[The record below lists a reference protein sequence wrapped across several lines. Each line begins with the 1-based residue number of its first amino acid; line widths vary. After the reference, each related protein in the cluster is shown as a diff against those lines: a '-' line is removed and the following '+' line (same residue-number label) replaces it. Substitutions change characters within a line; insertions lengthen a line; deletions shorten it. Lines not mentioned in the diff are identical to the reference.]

1 MKLVLNEN
9 IRGLGS
15 TGDIVTVKN
24 GYGRNFLL
32 PKKLAVYP
40 TEGNL
45 NRLRKERESYLLREA
60 DHIDAARLIAEKVK
74 TAIESNEHLAVEMK
88 ANDAGQLFGSVTES
102 ILAAHL
108 GGSIDVELHEKQIIM
123 GSHWKRIGEYS
134 AVVRLHSE
142 VEVEFPVVVV
152 AEVVVPEVI
161 EEPRRNGD
169 PEEADDDAENAAGGE
184 VTAEADTEAVEE
196 EKTED

>member
-60 DHIDAARLIAEKVK
+60 DHIDAARLIAEKTKGYIQSNDNLVVK
-74 TAIESNEHLAVEMK
+74 MK
-88 ANDAGQLFGSVTES
+88 ANDAGQLFGSVTEA

-108 GGSIDVELHEKQIIM
+108 GGNISVELHEKQIIM
-123 GSHWKRIGEYS
+123 GSHWKRVGDYL

-142 VEVEFPVVVV
+142 VEVEFPVQVV
-152 AEVVVPEVI
+152 AEIVIPEVV
-161 EEPRRNGD
+161 EERA
-169 PEEADDDAENAAGGE
+169 EANRAEAEGDDAENAAEGDEAAE
-184 VTAEADTEAVEE
+184 VVEE
-196 EKTED
+196 EKTEE